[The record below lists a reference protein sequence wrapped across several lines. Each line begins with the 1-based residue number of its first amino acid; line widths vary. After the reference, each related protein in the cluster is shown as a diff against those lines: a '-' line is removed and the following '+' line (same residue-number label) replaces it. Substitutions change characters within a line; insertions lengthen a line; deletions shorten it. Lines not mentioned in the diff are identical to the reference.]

1 MFVFQ
6 GNKDYTEQIRQ
17 HMDLQIIQSKLEQAV
32 YSNFEIAFFRDLL
45 LMFNNAIV
53 YYPKETLQHSAA
65 LELRDIVRREM
76 NAKPL
81 FCRDI
86 IVCGLPAEGNTM
98 LVKEMAEKRMRKRY
112 KLRARETDES
122 VIRRSARVRSRGW
135 EIKNDPDYDYYDC
148 RGPRRS
154 RRIRGNINKKD

>member
-1 MFVFQ
+1 
-6 GNKDYTEQIRQ
+6 
-17 HMDLQIIQSKLEQAV
+17 MDLQIIQSKLEQAV

-98 LVKEMAEKRMRKRY
+98 LVKEKTEKRMRKRY

-122 VIRRSARVRSRGW
+122 VRRSERVRSMDW
-135 EIKNDPDYDYYDC
+135 EMKNDPDYEYYDC